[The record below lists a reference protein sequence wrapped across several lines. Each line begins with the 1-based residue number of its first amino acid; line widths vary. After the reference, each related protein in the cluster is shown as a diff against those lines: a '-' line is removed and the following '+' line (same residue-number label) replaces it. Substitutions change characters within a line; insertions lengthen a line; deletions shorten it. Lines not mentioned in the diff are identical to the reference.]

1 MDQLPLMFD
10 MPRTYTVSEFS
21 RMIQMVLEDD
31 RLIGAT
37 VEGEVSEFK
46 QASSGHYYFTLKD
59 EGAAIRCAMWRSNVQ
74 RNGGFTPRV
83 GDHVQARGTIE
94 LYAPRGDISFIV
106 DRLKPLG
113 VGDLFRQFEMLKA
126 RLIEE
131 GLFDQENKRELPLFP
146 TRIGVVTSP
155 EAAAFQDVL
164 KVLRRRFPLATV
176 ILSPTLVQGE
186 SAPPAIIRALA
197 ALNARDDIDVILI
210 CRGGGSIEDL
220 WAFNDERVVRAVA
233 ASRIPTITGVG
244 HETDST
250 LVDFAADM
258 RAATP
263 SNAAEILTPDIETL
277 RVSLAQTRRNLQ
289 EITGAILNSQRRLLD
304 ETNRSLRRSSPTMM
318 IAEQR
323 RRVDGWGERLDNRQE
338 AWLALL
344 HEQLRSAVAVLNAH
358 DPMAPLQKGYA
369 LVRHRESGEAIRLA
383 GDAAIGD
390 GITIQLQDG
399 NLNARVE
406 G

>member
-1 MDQLPLMFD
+1 
-10 MPRTYTVSEFS
+10 
-21 RMIQMVLEDD
+21 MIQTVLEDD

-74 RNGGFTPRV
+74 RNGGFSPRV
-83 GDHVQARGTIE
+83 GEHVQARGTIE

-113 VGDLFRQFEMLKA
+113 VGDLFRQFEMMKA

-131 GLFDQENKRELPLFP
+131 GLFDQENKRPLPLFP

-176 ILSPTLVQGE
+176 ILSPTLVQGD
-186 SAPPAIIRALA
+186 SAPPAIVRALA
-197 ALNARDDIDVILI
+197 ALNARDDIDVILL

-220 WAFNDERVVRAVA
+220 WAFNDERVVRVVA
-233 ASRIPTITGVG
+233 NSRIPIITGVG

-277 RVSLAQTRRNLQ
+277 RVSLAQTHRDLQ
-289 EITGAILNSQRRLLD
+289 EIAGAIIDSQRRLLD
-304 ETNRSLRRSSPTMM
+304 DAIRSLRRSSPTNM

-338 AWLALL
+338 TWLALL
-344 HEQLRSAVAVLNAH
+344 QEQLRSAAAVLNAH

-369 LVRHRESGEAIRLA
+369 LVKNSATGAVVKVT
-383 GDAAIGD
+383 GDAAVGD
-390 GITIQLQDG
+390 ALTIQLQDG
-399 NLNARVE
+399 ELNARVE
-406 G
+406 

>member
-1 MDQLPLMFD
+1 MDQLPLLFNT
-10 MPRTYTVSEFS
+10 PVTYTVTEFS
-21 RMIQMVLEDD
+21 RMIQSVLNDD

-59 EGAAIRCAMWRSNVQ
+59 SGAAVRCAMWRSNVQ

-94 LYAPRGDISFIV
+94 LYAPRGDISFII

-113 VGDLFRQFEMLKA
+113 VGDLFRQFELLKA
-126 RLIEE
+126 QLIEE
-131 GLFDQENKRELPLFP
+131 GLFDQENKRDLPIFP

-164 KVLRRRFPLATV
+164 KVLRRRFPLAAV
-176 ILSPTLVQGE
+176 ILSPTLVQGD
-186 SAPPAIIRALA
+186 SAPPAIVRALA
-197 ALNARDDIDVILI
+197 ALNARDDIQVILI

-277 RVSLAQTRRNLQ
+277 QISLAQTRRNLQ
-289 EITGAILNSQRRLLD
+289 GIASGIVASNRQLLD
-304 ETNRSLRRSSPTMM
+304 DSIRSLRRSSPTAV

-323 RRVDGWGERLDNRQE
+323 QRVDGWGERLENRQE

-344 HEQLRSAVAVLNAH
+344 HEQLHSAAAVLNAH
-358 DPMAPLQKGYA
+358 DPMAPLHKGYA
-369 LVRHRESGEAIRLA
+369 LVRHRDTGKMIKTIAGA
-383 GDAAIGD
+383 ATGDAL
-390 GITIQLQDG
+390 TIQLQDG
-399 NLNARVE
+399 ELNARVE
-406 G
+406 